1 MRPNAAA
8 RLVRLYPGSWRARY
22 GDELAH
28 VLTAQPLTP
37 RIIVDIIGGAIDA
50 RLNRTVSTAPSG
62 AHGGSMTASLMKRC
76 ATGGPKLTRQEQ
88 RRANGVMI
96 GASLALSALYIWAKI
111 VIDGDNDFVD
121 AYGIMAFPAAM
132 ILAMP
137 FSYLKDASRA
147 AQIVIVGGLLLFLA
161 AVSYVT
167 ALI

>member
-1 MRPNAAA
+1 MTHGAAT

-28 VLTAQPLTP
+28 VLAAQPLTP
-37 RIIVDIIGGAIDA
+37 RIVIDIIGGAIDA
-50 RLNRTVSTAPSG
+50 RLHRPVTAPTG
-62 AHGGSMTASLMKRC
+62 ADGGKMTSSLMKRC
-76 ATGGPKLTRQEQ
+76 ASGGPRLTRQEQ

-96 GASLALSALYIWAKI
+96 GASLALGAAYVWAKMLI
-111 VIDGDNDFVD
+111 ADSDFVD

-132 ILAMP
+132 IIAMP
-137 FSYLKDASRA
+137 FSYLKDASRT